1 MPYLDMPRAPKGTPP
16 APDRKHE
23 HRTAIWV
30 AIISAVGAV
39 VAAVVTGALPR
50 LLERVS
56 FDPSATR
63 GPAARAMAQRT
74 ADSVPRASAG
84 SESSSPRDALPDTAI
99 VERSPIAV
107 YRTLDTIPPLRQA
120 AAAQALFVGR
130 QVTWGGIVS
139 GVVPSRGG
147 ILVAVQRRTAF
158 QPAFFAQMDSSQYGV
173 ASTLRVRD
181 SVVVRGRIRDV
192 DLVTGIVLEPSTIVY
207 PAP

>member
-16 APDRKHE
+16 APHRKHE

-30 AIISAVGAV
+30 AVISAVGAV
-39 VAAVVTGALPR
+39 VAAIVAGALPR

-56 FDPSATR
+56 LDATTMK
-63 GPAARAMAQRT
+63 GPPASAMARRT

-84 SESSSPRDALPDTAI
+84 SESASPRDALPDTAI

-107 YRTLDTIPPLRQA
+107 YRALDTIPPLRQA

-139 GVVPSRGG
+139 GVIPDRGG
-147 ILVAVQRRTAF
+147 VLVAVQRRTAF
-158 QPAFFAQMDSSQYGV
+158 QPAFFARMDSSQYGV

-192 DLVTGIVLEPSTIVY
+192 DLVTGIVLEPSTIVH
-207 PAP
+207 PSP